1 MQWSHGMRILAEESV
16 IIRSGHIGRESCGTE
31 IPRADTAAK
40 EEFTMYSAAS
50 EFMSTGEAS
59 Q

>member
-1 MQWSHGMRILAEESV
+1 MRILAEESV
-16 IIRSGHIGRESCGTE
+16 IIRSGHIGRESCGAE

-50 EFMSTGEAS
+50 GFMSTGEAL